1 MRPQHSCGSDRE
13 AHFAGRG
20 RGGFRGWGK
29 HFGRGGQGGGFG
41 GSGLPFGRFVGD
53 GDLRLIVLALLADG
67 PRHGYDLIKAMEE
80 RSGGFYSP
88 SPGVIYPTLTFLEEA
103 GHAASTAEGNKKVF
117 AITDSGR
124 TYLEQNREAADAIL
138 ARIKWIGERL
148 AQARGWFEGR
158 DEGRGR
164 DRDMRD
170 AIPELNEARRA
181 LKSALAAKLG
191 ASPDEQRRIAELL
204 RRAAAEIEGM
214 ADGGPE
220 SIDL

>member
-1 MRPQHSCGSDRE
+1 MHHQHSCRSDRE
-13 AHFAGRG
+13 TRFAGRG
-20 RGGFRGWGK
+20 HGGFRGWGK
-29 HFGRGGQGGGFG
+29 HFGRGGAGGFG

-53 GDLRLIVLALLADG
+53 GDLRLIVLSLLADG

-103 GHAASTAEGNKKVF
+103 GHATSTAEGNKKVF
-117 AITDSGR
+117 SITEAGR
-124 TYLEQNREAADAIL
+124 AYLEENREAADAIL

-158 DEGRGR
+158 EEGRGR
-164 DRDMRD
+164 DRDMPD

-191 ASPDEQRRIAELL
+191 ASADQQRRIAEML
-204 RRAAAEIEGM
+204 RKVASEIEEI
-214 ADGGPE
+214 GPAGPDA
-220 SIDL
+220 IDL

>member
-1 MRPQHSCGSDRE
+1 MHHQHSCWSDRE
-13 AHFAGRG
+13 ARFAGSRH
-20 RGGFRGWGK
+20 GGHRGWGK
-29 HFGRGGQGGGFG
+29 HSGRGGPGGFG
-41 GSGLPFGRFVGD
+41 GSGVPFGRFVGD
-53 GDLRLIVLALLADG
+53 GDLRLIVLSLLADG

-103 GHAASTAEGNKKVF
+103 GHAISTAEGNKNVF
-117 AITDSGR
+117 AITDTGR
-124 TYLEQNREAADAIL
+124 TYLEENREAADAIL

-158 DEGRGR
+158 DDGRTR
-164 DRDMRD
+164 DRDMPD

-191 ASPDEQRRIAELL
+191 ASPEEQRRVAELL
-204 RRAAAEIEGM
+204 RRAASEIEDGAPRG
-214 ADGGPE
+214 ADT
-220 SIDL
+220 IDL

>member
-1 MRPQHSCGSDRE
+1 MHHQHSCSSDRE
-13 AHFAGRG
+13 ARFAGRG

-29 HFGRGGQGGGFG
+29 HFGRGGPGGFG

-53 GDLRLIVLALLADG
+53 GDLRLIVLSLLAES

-103 GHAASTAEGNKKVF
+103 GHATSTAEGNKKVF
-117 AITDSGR
+117 SITDAGR
-124 TYLEQNREAADAIL
+124 TYLEENREAADAIL

-164 DRDMRD
+164 DRDMPD

-191 ASPDEQRRIAELL
+191 ASPEEQRRIAVLL
-204 RRAAAEIEGM
+204 RRAASEIEESAPRG
-214 ADGGPE
+214 ADA
-220 SIDL
+220 IDL

>member
-1 MRPQHSCGSDRE
+1 MHHQHSCWNDRE
-13 AHFAGRG
+13 TRFAGRG
-20 RGGFRGWGK
+20 RGGFRSWGK
-29 HFGRGGQGGGFG
+29 HFGRGGPGGGFG

-53 GDLRLIVLALLADG
+53 GDLRLIVLSLLADG

-103 GHAASTAEGNKKVF
+103 GHATSTAEGNKKVF
-117 AITDSGR
+117 SITEAGR
-124 TYLEQNREAADAIL
+124 TYLEENREAADAIL

-148 AQARGWFEGR
+148 AQARGWFEGH

-164 DRDMRD
+164 DRDMPD
-170 AIPELNEARRA
+170 AIPELNEAPRA

-191 ASPDEQRRIAELL
+191 ASPEEQRRVAELL
-204 RRAAAEIEGM
+204 RKVTSEIEEGSPRG
-214 ADGGPE
+214 ADA
-220 SIDL
+220 IDL